1 VSVTEKV
8 QGMHQVWIKKTN
20 ASEPPRKCRKERDG
34 VKTEECML
42 PRDKPGGCL
51 LTVQAAPG
59 IEVA

>member
-1 VSVTEKV
+1 
-8 QGMHQVWIKKTN
+8 MHQVWIKKTN
-20 ASEPPRKCRKERDG
+20 TSEPPLKCRKSTDG
-34 VKTEECML
+34 VKTGEVML